1 MEGVIR
7 TRVGYSGGT
16 KHSPTYRSLGDHTE
30 TIQIDFDPARI
41 TYEQLLNVFWE
52 SHDPTDRSW
61 SKQYRNVIFYHN
73 VEQKRAAEKT
83 RDLVAAQLGRRVH
96 TDIESAA
103 TFYPAEDYHQKFR
116 LQQDPVLTA
125 EYDAIYPEMK
135 DFVNSTAVS
144 RVNGYLGGYGTAAQL
159 KKEIDSLGLS
169 LEGRKRLLESVPFRN
184 R

>member
-1 MEGVIR
+1 MIR

-16 KHSPTYRSLGDHTE
+16 TLRPTYRSLGDHTE
-30 TIQIDFDPARI
+30 TVEIDYDPAKI
-41 TYEQLLNVFWE
+41 SYEQILNVFWS
-52 SHDPTDRSW
+52 SHDPTSSSW
-61 SKQYRNVIFYHN
+61 SKQYRHVVFYHS

-83 RDLVAAQLGRRVH
+83 KDLVASQLGRRVH
-96 TDIESAA
+96 TDIEPAS

-144 RVNGYLGGYGTAAQL
+144 RVNGYLGGYGSSAQL

-169 LEGRKRLLESVPFRN
+169 AEGRKRLLENVPFRD
-184 R
+184 